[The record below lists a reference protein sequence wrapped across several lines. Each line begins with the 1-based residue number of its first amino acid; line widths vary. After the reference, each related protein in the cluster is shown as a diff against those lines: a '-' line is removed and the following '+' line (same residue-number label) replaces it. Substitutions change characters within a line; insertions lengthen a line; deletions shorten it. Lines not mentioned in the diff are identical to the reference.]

1 MFQLLIT
8 VNLKSSVGA
17 GVAISTTIASFT
29 SERLADIAYDR
40 LIAQDEYFRRQ
51 GNRDSY
57 TKRLVEKLYKP
68 TQK

>member
-8 VNLKSSVGA
+8 VNLKSSESVS
-17 GVAISTTIASFT
+17 ISQIIVPFK

-40 LIAQDEYFRRQ
+40 LIAQDEYFRCQ
-51 GNRDSY
+51 GNRDLY
-57 TKRLVEKLYKP
+57 TKRLIEKLYKP